1 MRALSVLFV
10 LSLALPVLAD
20 EVDDLVQKE
29 MEAAKIPGISLA
41 VIQDGKTIKLR
52 GYGMA
57 NLEHQVP
64 VKPET
69 VFQSG
74 SVGKQFTSAL
84 ILILQQEGKLSI
96 DDPVVKHFPE
106 AKDKW
111 EGVTI
116 RHLLN
121 HTSGLPNM
129 PYGTMNMREDYTED
143 QLVKFL
149 LDQEIPEKPGEK
161 WRYNNGG
168 YVLLGILA
176 GRAGGKFYGDL
187 LQEKIFKPLG
197 MDTARIISESD
208 VIPNRAAGY
217 MLHEGKLLNQP
228 WVAPKLNTTADGSL
242 YMTAHDMVKW
252 DAALW
257 GEKLLSKASKDTM
270 WSAGKLNSGAPVG
283 GGKNEYGFGWMISKV
298 NNHTMIH
305 HGGAWQGF
313 TSWIGRYPE
322 KKVSVA
328 IFGNLGGFPVE
339 RIGLQVLQH
348 YCPELKT
355 GSSDEVRQ

>member
-1 MRALSVLFV
+1 MR
-10 LSLALPVLAD
+10 ALPVLLLLSCALTAKAD
-20 EVDDLVQKE
+20 KVDDLVLKE
-29 MEAAKIPGISLA
+29 MAAAKVPGISLA
-41 VIQDGKTIKLR
+41 VIRDGKPIKVK

-57 NLEHQVP
+57 NLEHQVR

-106 AKDKW
+106 AKEKW

-116 RHLLN
+116 RHLLS
-121 HTSGLPNM
+121 HTSGLPDM
-129 PYGTMNMREDYTED
+129 PYHTMNMREDYTED
-143 QLVKFL
+143 QLLKFL
-149 LDQEIPEKPGEK
+149 IDQKVPEKPGEK

-168 YVLLGILA
+168 YVLLRILA
-176 GRAGGKFYGDL
+176 GRVGGKFYGDL
-187 LQEKIFKPLG
+187 LQEKIFGPLG
-197 MDTARIISESD
+197 MTTARIIDESA

-217 MLHEGKLLNQP
+217 MFHEGKLLNQP

-242 YMTAHDMVKW
+242 YMTALDMVKW

-257 GEKLLSKASKDTM
+257 GEKLLSKASKDAM
-270 WSAGKLNSGAPVG
+270 WTAGKLTSGAPVG
-283 GGKNEYGFGWMISKV
+283 GVKNEYGFGWMISKV
-298 NNHTMIH
+298 NDHPVIH

-313 TSWIGRYPE
+313 TSWIGRYPG
-322 KKVSVA
+322 KKTSVV
-328 IFGNLGGFPVE
+328 IFGNLAGVPVE
-339 RIGLQVLQH
+339 KIGLQVMQH

-355 GSSDEVRQ
+355 SKG